1 MSLELVIIVIATC
14 LLLQAFFAGFEIALV
29 SCDKIKMKSL
39 AEGGSTRAKLVL
51 KSFLEIERFISTS
64 LVGINLSLITSTVIL
79 TFYIQDTYGKGK
91 EFYVV
96 LILSPLI
103 VIFGQVV
110 PKAVF
115 QKRASTMVLWSIY
128 PLWVASKIF
137 SPILFQINL
146 FIKGLFKLLGSTEN
160 PFITREELLHAIE
173 GDETIRQGGYRE
185 KIIKRIFRF
194 SETRVDEIMIPLIQV
209 CALNEDTQTKDA
221 VKIIKETG
229 HSRIPIYHE
238 RVDNITG
245 MLHAFDLLG
254 AKPDDPI
261 RDFSLT
267 PFYVPET
274 KSVDELLDEMKEK
287 SAGMAVV
294 VDEYG
299 GAVGVIALEDIL
311 EEVVGEIEDEHEMD
325 DEPQITLAA
334 DGSILADG
342 RADIESFESRFG
354 KFLSDED
361 REDIDTLGGLVF
373 SIAGRVPSRGEVLS
387 HESGL
392 VFEVLDADPRRV
404 SRLRIRN
411 IPKEATE

>member
-1 MSLELVIIVIATC
+1 MSLELIIIVIAIC
-14 LLLQAFFAGFEIALV
+14 LLLQAFFAGSEIALV

-51 KSFLEIERFISTS
+51 KSFLKIERFISTT
-64 LVGINLSLITSTVIL
+64 LVGINVSLITSTVIL

-91 EFYVV
+91 EFYAV

-115 QKRASTMVLWSIY
+115 QKRASSMVLWSIY
-128 PLWVASKIF
+128 PLWLASKIF
-137 SPILFQINL
+137 SPILIQINL
-146 FIKGLFKLLGSTEN
+146 FIKVLLKLIGSTEN

-194 SETRVDEIMIPLIQV
+194 SETTVEEIMIPLIHV
-209 CALNEDTQTKDA
+209 YALNDDTLAKDA
-221 VKIIKETG
+221 VGLIKETG
-229 HSRIPIYHE
+229 HSRIPIYRG

-245 MLHAFDLLG
+245 ILHAFDLLD

-261 RDFSLT
+261 KNFSIT

-274 KSVDELLDEMKEK
+274 KSVDELLDELQKGP
-287 SAGMAVV
+287 AGMAVV

-299 GAVGVIALEDIL
+299 GAVGVITLEDIL
-311 EEVVGEIEDEHEMD
+311 EEVVGEIEDEYDKGIRLWRKIAENEYLINPKID
-325 DEPQITLAA
+325 IEKINEELRLGIPEGDYDTLSGFLLSEV
-334 DGSILADG
+334 GSIPKIGDEIPYKNHTFVVTKASL
-342 RADIESFESRFG
+342 RSIEEVKLVLG
-354 KFLSDED
+354 K
-361 REDIDTLGGLVF
+361 
-373 SIAGRVPSRGEVLS
+373 
-387 HESGL
+387 
-392 VFEVLDADPRRV
+392 
-404 SRLRIRN
+404 
-411 IPKEATE
+411 